1 MSGFRLPDIVK
12 PPEAGSRE
20 PALMAI
26 VVIGGHS
33 RSVGKTSVVAGLISA
48 LREYDWTAVK
58 ITQYGH
64 GVCSAN
70 GAPCDCATADHT
82 WAITEEKDRDG
93 ESDTSRFLAAGAQRA
108 LWVRT
113 EQGRLA
119 EAMPAL
125 RQRLERSRHVILESN
140 SVLKFFRP
148 DLYLTVLDPGTED
161 FKTSARE
168 FLDRANAVI
177 LHDGSKTGGSAWQA
191 VSLKPVAER
200 PVFRITPPPYV
211 TAEIVEFVRRSLVT
225 AGKADSSREAR
236 SE

>member
-1 MSGFRLPDIVK
+1 
-12 PPEAGSRE
+12 
-20 PALMAI
+20 MAI
-26 VVIGGHS
+26 VVVGGHS

-48 LREYDWTAVK
+48 LREFEWTAVK

-70 GAPCDCATADHT
+70 GAPCDCVTDDHS
-82 WAITEEKDRDG
+82 WAISKERDRNG
-93 ESDTSRFLAAGAQRA
+93 ESDTSRFLLAGAARA

-119 EAMPAL
+119 EAMPTL
-125 RQRLERSRHVILESN
+125 RKRIESGQHVIVESN
-140 SVLKFFRP
+140 SVLKFLRP
-148 DLYLTVLDPGTED
+148 DLYLTVLDPSTED

-168 FLDRANAVI
+168 FLDRASAVI
-177 LHDGSKTGGSAWQA
+177 LHDGPSAGLAWQA
-191 VSLKPVAER
+191 VSLKPVAGR

-211 TAEIVEFVRRSLVT
+211 TQEIVEFVRNSLAPAT
-225 AGKADSSREAR
+225 KTDGLRPAQDGSSREAS

>member
-1 MSGFRLPDIVK
+1 
-12 PPEAGSRE
+12 
-20 PALMAI
+20 MAT

-33 RSVGKTSVVAGLISA
+33 RSVGKTSVVAGLIAA
-48 LREYDWTAVK
+48 LPEYHWTAVK

-70 GAPCDCATADHT
+70 GEACDCATGDHS
-82 WAITEEKDRDG
+82 WAISEEKDRSG
-93 ESDTSRFLAAGAQRA
+93 ESDTSRFLVAGAARS

-125 RQRLERSRHVILESN
+125 RRRIESAGNVIVESN
-140 SVLKFFRP
+140 SVLKFVRP
-148 DLYLTVLDPGTED
+148 DLYMTVLDPGTED
-161 FKTSARE
+161 FKKSAQE
-168 FLDRANAVI
+168 FMDRAGAVI
-177 LHDGSKTGGSAWQA
+177 LHDRADAAWHG

-200 PVFRITPPPYV
+200 PVFRISPPPYV
-211 TAEIVEFVRRSLVT
+211 TVEIVDFVRRVVGTEKSAASPSFQL
-225 AGKADSSREAR
+225 G

>member
-1 MSGFRLPDIVK
+1 
-12 PPEAGSRE
+12 
-20 PALMAI
+20 MAI

-70 GAPCDCATADHT
+70 GAPCDCATDDHS
-82 WAITEEKDRDG
+82 WAISEERERSG
-93 ESDTSRFLAAGAQRA
+93 ESDTSRFLAAGAARA

-125 RQRLERSRHVILESN
+125 RQRLERTRHVMVESN
-140 SVLKFFRP
+140 SVLKFLRP
-148 DLYLTVLDPGTED
+148 DLYLTVLDPDTED

-168 FLDRANAVI
+168 FLDRAGAVI
-177 LHDGSKTGGSAWQA
+177 LHDGSKVGAAAWQG
-191 VSLKPVAER
+191 VSLKPVVER
-200 PVFRITPPPYV
+200 PIFRITPPPYV
-211 TAEIVEFVRRSLVT
+211 TPEIVEFVR
-225 AGKADSSREAR
+225 SSVALHATSGSSALRA
-236 SE
+236 SD